1 MADTILVPLEL
12 PDPEPLDP
20 ERAHLSAS
28 ITELNRHAPPSFDEV
43 HPVVERFET
52 DPDRLAHDEYR
63 TQLSVYYH
71 VLASVYPDRS
81 IQATV
86 FYTQTATSVTVDPV
100 SIDELDRLS
109 RGRHH

>member
-1 MADTILVPLEL
+1 MKV
-12 PDPEPLDP
+12 
-20 ERAHLSAS
+20 
-28 ITELNRHAPPSFDEV
+28 
-43 HPVVERFET
+43 VVEFSCREWFHLLDDVTNRQQCWMIRSSPESMEFCSVRRIPHYKT

-71 VLASVYPDRS
+71 VLASVYPDRP

-100 SIDELDRLS
+100 SIDELGRLS